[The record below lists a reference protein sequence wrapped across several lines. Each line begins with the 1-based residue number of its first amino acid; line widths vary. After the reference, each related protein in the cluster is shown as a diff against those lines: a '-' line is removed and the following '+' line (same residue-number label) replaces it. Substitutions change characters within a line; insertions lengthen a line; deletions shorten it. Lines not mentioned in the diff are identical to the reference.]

1 MIGYRGTLSGLCLS
15 FLLALAAGAPAFGQD
30 QRFITIGT
38 AGYTGVY
45 HEAGGAIC
53 RLVNPNRAE
62 HGIRC
67 FVESTGGSVFNLNA
81 IAAGELDLA
90 IAQSDMQFHAYNG
103 SSDDFAT
110 PNRDLRSVFSLHPEP
125 FTVLA
130 RADAGI
136 STFDDLR
143 GKRVNVGNT
152 GSGQRATMEVVMD
165 ALGWTMDDFA
175 GTMELKSSEQALALC
190 AGEIDAI
197 VFTVGHPSLSIEEAT
212 SSCDTALVPVAGAG
226 IDALVAGNPYYTM
239 AVIPGGLYAGNPDD
253 VQTFGV
259 RATLVSS
266 TEVPDDIIYVV
277 VSSVFEHFDDFV
289 RLHPAFATLTKQAMV
304 QNGLSAPMHRGALR
318 YFEEAGLR

>member
-1 MIGYRGTLSGLCLS
+1 MVEYRAALAGLSIAV
-15 FLLALAAGAPAFGQD
+15 LLAPSGTAVLGQD

-67 FVESTGGSVFNLNA
+67 SVESTGGSVFNLKA

-90 IAQSDMQFHAYNG
+90 IAQSDMQYHAYHG
-103 SSDDFAT
+103 DSDDFST
-110 PNRDLRSVFSLHPEP
+110 PNRDLRSVFSLHAEP

-136 STFDDLR
+136 ASFDDLR
-143 GKRVNVGNT
+143 GKRVNVGNP
-152 GSGQRATMEVVMD
+152 GSGQRATLEVVMG
-165 ALGWTMDDFA
+165 ALGWTMADFA
-175 GTMELKSSEQALALC
+175 ETMELKSSEQALALC
-190 AGEIDAI
+190 DGAIDAI

-212 SSCDTALVPVAGAG
+212 SSCDTLLVPVIGGG
-226 IDALVAGNPYYTM
+226 IDTLIADNPYYSA
-239 AVIPGGLYAGNPDD
+239 AVIPGGMYAGNAAD

-266 TEVPDDIIYVV
+266 SEVPDDIIYVV
-277 VSSVFEHFDDFV
+277 VSAVFEHFDDFV
-289 RLHPAFATLTKQAMV
+289 RLHPAFAILTKQSMV
-304 QNGLSAPMHRGALR
+304 RDGLSAPLHDGARR
-318 YFEEAGLR
+318 YFEEAGLL

>member
-1 MIGYRGTLSGLCLS
+1 MRIPFKSAGA
-15 FLLALAAGAPAFGQD
+15 ALAIALLLPAPAAFAQ
-30 QRFITIGT
+30 QKFITIGT
-38 AGYTGVY
+38 GGVTGVY
-45 HEAGGAIC
+45 YAAGGAIC
-53 RLVNPNRAE
+53 RLVNKDRKS

-67 FVESTGGSVFNLNA
+67 SVESTGGSVYNINT
-81 IAAGELDLA
+81 IRAGELDMGV
-90 IAQSDMQFHAYNG
+90 AQSDWQYHAWKG
-103 SSDDFAT
+103 DSVFKDQGPFKE
-110 PNRDLRSVFSLHPEP
+110 LRAVFSLHPEP
-125 FTVLA
+125 FTVVA
-130 RADAGI
+130 RVDADVKEF
-136 STFDDLR
+136 TDLK
-143 GKRVNVGNT
+143 GKRVNVGNP

-197 VFTVGHPSLSIEEAT
+197 VFTVGHPSLSIEEAA
-212 SSCDTALVPVAGAG
+212 SSCDTVLVPVAGAG
-226 IDALVAGNPYYTM
+226 IDTLVAGSTYYTM

-266 TEVPDDIIYVV
+266 AEVPDDVIYVV

-289 RLHPAFATLTKQAMV
+289 RLHPAFATLTKEAMV
-304 QNGLSAPMHRGALR
+304 QDGLSAPMHRGALR